1 MANKGVPARLRSAP
15 DPQRSAAQG
24 CMQQM
29 LFSGWESLLRTLVG
43 GALAYGPIRTDC
55 AWCNS
60 AVEVPASI
68 NRV

>member
-1 MANKGVPARLRSAP
+1 ME
-15 DPQRSAAQG
+15 
-24 CMQQM
+24 QM
-29 LFSGWESLLRTLVG
+29 LFSGWESLLRTLVV